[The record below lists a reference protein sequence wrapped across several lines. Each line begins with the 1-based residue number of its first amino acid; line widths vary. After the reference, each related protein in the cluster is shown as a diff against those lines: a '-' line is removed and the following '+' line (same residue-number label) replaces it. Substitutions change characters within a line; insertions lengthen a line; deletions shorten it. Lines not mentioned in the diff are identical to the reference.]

1 MCIIDKGFTQKGAAG
16 SLDKKLKIR
25 ARFLTKEYD
34 MMKTKSDMLKTLM
47 PFGHTN
53 IEKFWALKGVSFDI
67 YEGDSVGI
75 VGLNGG
81 GKSTLLNIVSQIIP
95 PTSGQLE
102 VNGATNIISVGAGL
116 NGNLTGR
123 ENIIMK
129 CEMLGMSMTEIH
141 EKMDEIIQFAGD
153 QVIGKIDQP
162 VKTYSSGMK
171 SRLGFSVLVHQDPD
185 ILIIDEALSVG
196 DAPFFEKGV
205 ARMKEFKAQGK
216 TIMFVSHSLTQVQE
230 LCDKVIWI
238 DHGRVVMEGPADT
251 VLPQFE
257 EFQRTYNKKSK
268 AERAKIT
275 RESGKQFSLQ
285 ELRDANPTEPSSF
298 FEKRLYDQPF
308 TWQTKTVLTI
318 LVFVLA
324 FTLAAF
330 LKGIP
335 LRTAVQAPLAII
347 SLKWWIGIAV
357 VIAAAI
363 IGGSLSRKRKER
375 HVLD

>member
-1 MCIIDKGFTQKGAAG
+1 M
-16 SLDKKLKIR
+16 DKKLKIR
-25 ARFLTKEYD
+25 ARYLTKEYD
-34 MMKTKSDMLKTLM
+34 MMKTKSDMLKSLL
-47 PFGHTN
+47 PFSN
-53 IEKFWALKGVSFDI
+53 DIEKFWALKGVSFDV

-95 PTSGQLE
+95 PTSGALE
-102 VNGATNIISVGAGL
+102 VNGNTSIISVGAGL
-116 NGNLTGR
+116 NGKLTGR

-129 CEMLGMSMTEIH
+129 CEMLGMTDKEIQ
-141 EKMDEIIQFAGD
+141 EKMDEIINYAGD

-171 SRLGFSVLVHQDPD
+171 SRLGFSILVHQDPD

-205 ARMKEFKAQGK
+205 KRMKEFKAQGK
-216 TIMFVSHSLTQVQE
+216 TIMFVSHSISQVRE

-238 DHGRVVMEGPADT
+238 DHGRVVMEGTADE

-257 EFQRTYNKKSK
+257 DFQKTYNKKSK

-275 RESGKQFSLQ
+275 RESGKNFSL
-285 ELRDANPTEPSSF
+285 EDLRDEHADEPASYF
-298 FEKRLYDQPF
+298 NKRLYDQPF
-308 TWQTKTVLTI
+308 SIPTRIVLFLMTI
-318 LVFVLA
+318 LLL
-324 FTLAAF
+324 FTVAAD
-330 LKGIP
+330 LKGLP
-335 LRTAVQAPLAII
+335 LRTALMHPTSALSV
-347 SLKWWIGIAV
+347 KWIVLIV
-357 VIAAAI
+357 VVLAAI
-363 IGGSLSRKRKER
+363 FGWSAISRRIKER

>member
-1 MCIIDKGFTQKGAAG
+1 M
-16 SLDKKLKIR
+16 DKKLKIR

>member
-1 MCIIDKGFTQKGAAG
+1 M
-16 SLDKKLKIR
+16 DKKLKIR
-25 ARFLTKEYD
+25 ARYLTKEYD
-34 MMKTKSDMLKTLM
+34 MMKTKSDKLKSLM
-47 PFGHTN
+47 PFGNTN

-95 PTSGQLE
+95 PTSGELE
-102 VNGATNIISVGAGL
+102 VNGTTNIISVGAGL
-116 NGNLTGR
+116 NGKLSGR

-129 CEMLGMSMTEIH
+129 CEMLGMSPAEID
-141 EKMDEIIQFAGD
+141 EKMADIINFAGD
-153 QVIGKIDQP
+153 QVIKKIDQP

-205 ARMKEFKAQGK
+205 ARMKAFKEQGK
-216 TIMFVSHSLTQVQE
+216 TIMFVSHSLSQVKT
-230 LCDKVIWI
+230 LCDKVVWI
-238 DHGRVVMEGPADT
+238 DHGRVVMEGTAAE

-275 RESGKQFSLQ
+275 RDSGQNFSLE
-285 ELRDANPTEPSSF
+285 ELHEEHPDDPISYF
-298 FEKRLYDQPF
+298 QKKLYDKPF
-308 TWQTKTVLTI
+308 SWPTQGVLGFLTLLLIFTI
-318 LVFVLA
+318 VA
-324 FTLAAF
+324 TL
-330 LKGIP
+330 KEVP
-335 LRTAVQAPLAII
+335 LRTAVLHPLYII
-347 SLKWWIGIAV
+347 PASWLLVIVAVIV
-357 VIAAAI
+357 VIAG
-363 IGGSLSRKRKER
+363 IGILTRHRKER

>member
-1 MCIIDKGFTQKGAAG
+1 
-16 SLDKKLKIR
+16 
-25 ARFLTKEYD
+25 

-47 PFGHTN
+47 PFGNTK
-53 IEKFWALKGVSFDI
+53 IEQFWALKGVSFDV

-95 PTSGQLE
+95 PTSGELT
-102 VNGATNIISVGAGL
+102 VNGTTNIISVGAGL
-116 NGNLTGR
+116 NLNLTGR

-129 CEMLGMSMTEIH
+129 CEMLGMSSAEIDA
-141 EKMDEIIQFAGD
+141 KMADIINFAGD

-205 ARMKEFKAQGK
+205 ARMKQFKAEGK
-216 TIMFVSHSLTQVQE
+216 TILFVSHSLSQVQT

-238 DHGRVVMEGPADT
+238 DHGRVVMEGSAET

-257 EFQRTYNKKSK
+257 KFQREYNKQSK
-268 AERAKIT
+268 AERARIT
-275 RESGKQFSLQ
+275 HESGRSFDLEALRQ
-285 ELRDANPTEPSSF
+285 EHPTEPASYF
-298 FEKRLYDQPF
+298 QRRLYDQPF
-308 TWQTKTVLTI
+308 TWATKLVLTVLTF
-318 LVFVLA
+318 LLA
-324 FTLAAF
+324 FTVAASI
-330 LKGIP
+330 KDIP
-335 LRTAVQAPLAII
+335 FRTAVMEPLTVV
-347 SLKWWIGIAV
+347 SLRSWIVLIV
-357 VIAAAI
+357 VIVAMVV
-363 IGGSLSRKRKER
+363 GGVLIHNHKER
-375 HVLD
+375 QVRSDD

>member
-1 MCIIDKGFTQKGAAG
+1 
-16 SLDKKLKIR
+16 
-25 ARFLTKEYD
+25 
-34 MMKTKSDMLKTLM
+34 MMKNKSDMLKTLL
-47 PFGHTN
+47 PFGN
-53 IEKFWALKGVSFDI
+53 NDIEKFWALKGVSFDV

-95 PTSGQLE
+95 PTSGELT
-102 VNGATNIISVGAGL
+102 VNGTTNIISVGAGL
-116 NGNLTGR
+116 NGKLTGR

-129 CEMLGMSMTEIH
+129 CEMLGMSDDEIQ
-141 EKMDEIIQFAGD
+141 EKMDDIINYSGD

-205 ARMKEFKAQGK
+205 ARMKEFKEQGK
-216 TIMFVSHSLTQVQE
+216 TIMFVSHSLSQVKA

-238 DHGRVVMEGPADT
+238 DHGRVVMEGDADE
-251 VLPQFE
+251 VLPQFD
-257 EFQRTYNKKSK
+257 EFQRTYNKKTK

-275 RESGKQFSLQ
+275 RESGKDFDLE
-285 ELRDANPTEPSSF
+285 ELRQSHPDEPVEYF
-298 FEKRLYDQPF
+298 NRRLYDKPF
-308 TWQTKTVLTI
+308 SWTTRLALFLITMVLCFTV
-318 LVFVLA
+318 
-324 FTLAAF
+324 AAD
-330 LKGIP
+330 LKNLP
-335 LRTAVQAPLAII
+335 LRTAVMHPQMVL
-347 SLKWWIGIAV
+347 SLKWLIVIVAVIAV
-357 VIAAAI
+357 MFIYSNVT
-363 IGGSLSRKRKER
+363 RHFKER